1 MNGAKVRPRRRRRA
15 CVLLDKQFNS
25 HSRNTQNSRRV
36 VERGRKLMMGEREG
50 RERYLNTGTRFF
62 LGGVRTLGRK
72 FGRKRVRVWEQNGRH
87 NKRRRTVRFGKRT
100 VLTEGAN

>member
-15 CVLLDKQFNS
+15 CVLLDKQINS

-36 VERGRKLMMGEREG
+36 VERGRKLMMGERER

-72 FGRKRVRVWEQNGRH
+72 FGRKRVRVCECGS
-87 NKRRRTVRFGKRT
+87 K
-100 VLTEGAN
+100 TEDITNDDAQSDSGNALF